1 MFKFLLGLQG
11 GCYYHR
17 CSLIETA
24 AIKDELNLETFK
36 LQSHWNKWSSDS
48 GNERTGFRHCQY
60 WYRGQV
66 KVPKP
71 KPSPFVELLP
81 KPASNCPC
89 PALLVSILHCSP
101 STHFFFL
108 HVSFLLLE
116 FNYTLPFGR
125 TSAQFPKPL
134 SLAGQEN
141 KMSGC
146 PWDTTHI
153 VLCCAQPAWAAP
165 CETQPEMASPAR
177 SPDFWNVLL
186 LASLLIFCLVTNLTL
201 TERSKLLLLKSNI
214 LLLATDG
221 SGVWTR

>member
-48 GNERTGFRHCQY
+48 GNERTGFKHCQY
-60 WYRGQV
+60 WYCGQV

-71 KPSPFVELLP
+71 KPSLLVELLP
-81 KPASNCPC
+81 NPASNCPC

-101 STHFFFL
+101 SSHFFFL
-108 HVSFLLLE
+108 HVSFL
-116 FNYTLPFGR
+116 FNYTHPFGR
-125 TSAQFPKPL
+125 TTAQFPKPL

-141 KMSGC
+141 KTSGC
-146 PWDTTHI
+146 HWDTTHI
-153 VLCCAQPAWAAP
+153 VLCCAQ
-165 CETQPEMASPAR
+165 TQPGMASPAL

-186 LASLLIFCLVTNLTL
+186 LASLLIFCLVTNLIL